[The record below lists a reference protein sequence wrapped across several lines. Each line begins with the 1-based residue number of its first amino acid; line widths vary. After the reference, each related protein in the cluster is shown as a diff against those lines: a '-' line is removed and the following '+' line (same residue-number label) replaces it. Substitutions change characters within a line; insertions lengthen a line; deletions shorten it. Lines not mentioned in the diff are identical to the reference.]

1 MTKKT
6 VSENLASISDHLDY
20 MSNTFDEL
28 KSVVQINANEVR
40 TAAYLSVL
48 KQGLVGARYTFDLI
62 KEGSN

>member
-1 MTKKT
+1 
-6 VSENLASISDHLDY
+6 